1 MTKRNKHIGSSLD
14 DFLKDEGILE
24 ETRAVALKEAVAWQV
39 QKAMEKEK
47 ISKVEM
53 ARRMQTSRAA
63 LDRLLAPGN
72 ASVTLQT
79 LTRAAHAIGRDL
91 RIELV

>member
-1 MTKRNKHIGSSLD
+1 MKKQNPHIGSSLE
-14 DFLKDEGILE
+14 DFLKEEGILE
-24 ETRAVALKEAVAWQV
+24 EARAIAIKEAVAFQI
-39 QKAMEKEK
+39 QKTMEKEQ

-53 ARRMQTSRAA
+53 ARRMKTSRAA
-63 LDRLLAPGN
+63 LDRFLAPGN

-79 LTRAAHAIGRDL
+79 LTRAARAIGRDL

>member
-1 MTKRNKHIGSSLD
+1 
-14 DFLKDEGILE
+14 
-24 ETRAVALKEAVAWQV
+24 
-39 QKAMEKEK
+39 MEKDK

-53 ARRMQTSRAA
+53 ARRMKTSRAA
-63 LDRLLAPGN
+63 LDRLLDPGN

-79 LTRAAHAIGRDL
+79 LSRAAHAIGRDL

>member
-1 MTKRNKHIGSSLD
+1 MKKPNPHIGSSLE
-14 DFLKDEGILE
+14 DFLKEEGILE
-24 ETRAVALKEAVAWQV
+24 EARAVAVKEAVAFQV
-39 QKAMEKEK
+39 KRAMEQER

-53 ARRMQTSRAA
+53 ARRMKTSRAA
-63 LDRLLAPGN
+63 LDRFLAPGN

-79 LTRAAHAIGRDL
+79 LARAARAIGHDL